1 MGKSKATDK
10 KNKRKKVKVEVSTEQ
25 TPGEET
31 LGQETLDGV
40 DGVDGEANEA
50 NPESPGPAAN
60 LSPLEQAQAERD
72 EYLANFQRAKADYQN
87 LRRRILEDID
97 AAVLRETT
105 GLMHEMLTVLDYL
118 DMALAS
124 PCESEDSKNLQV
136 GVRMTRG
143 QLWQSLERQGVKPI
157 PTEGIFDPAVHQAMA
172 TVEREDVEPGA
183 IVEVVRGGFQKGDH
197 VLRHAQV
204 KVAAAPGSQA
214 EEETSDP
221 AE

>member
-1 MGKSKATDK
+1 MGKSKTS
-10 KNKRKKVKVEVSTEQ
+10 RKKQDAAEDQPVDDLRS
-25 TPGEET
+25 EEKAQDEA
-31 LGQETLDGV
+31 QEAAQ
-40 DGVDGEANEA
+40 E
-50 NPESPGPAAN
+50 PEKHRT
-60 LSPLEQAQAERD
+60 PLEQAQAERD

-136 GVRMTRG
+136 GVQMTRG
-143 QLWQSLERQGVKPI
+143 QLWQALERQGVKPI
-157 PTEGIFDPAVHQAMA
+157 PTEGTFNPSLHQAMA
-172 TVEREDVEPGA
+172 TVERGDVEAGT

-204 KVAAAPGSQA
+204 KVAAAPNGSTESAQQA
-214 EEETSDP
+214 DEE
-221 AE
+221 A